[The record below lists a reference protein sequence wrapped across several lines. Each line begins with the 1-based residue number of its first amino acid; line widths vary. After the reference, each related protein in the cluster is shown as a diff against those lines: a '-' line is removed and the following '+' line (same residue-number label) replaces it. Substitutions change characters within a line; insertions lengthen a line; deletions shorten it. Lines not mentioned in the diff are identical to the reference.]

1 MCHTSIYAW
10 SVLWKI
16 LVLQK
21 NCTSRES
28 IKSSCCGKSL
38 SSLYFCIKILSKNS
52 SFFLLYFNLF
62 PSLFSLCIFRFSS
75 SLVHKTTRQT
85 YSSLKYFLIMT
96 FSGVCVFYF
105 FLSSSCPEPHSSEEK
120 TAFEHKKRRPRVKIN
135 QRRIHFEK
143 VSDNSIVYITG
154 EERKYSTYF
163 HIGGGGSI
171 SFSKKK

>member
-1 MCHTSIYAW
+1 MQLVVCCAKALWCKNKEILLYSDNVPHIYLYMKCAMKNLGAKKKLY
-10 SVLWKI
+10 VTRKYKELLLW
-16 LVLQK
+16 
-21 NCTSRES
+21 
-28 IKSSCCGKSL
+28 KSL

-75 SLVHKTTRQT
+75 LVHKTTR
-85 YSSLKYFLIMT
+85 LKRILRWDT
-96 FSGVCVFYF
+96 FSWLFLGVCVFSF

-143 VSDNSIVYITG
+143 IIA
-154 EERKYSTYF
+154 
-163 HIGGGGSI
+163 
-171 SFSKKK
+171 

>member
-1 MCHTSIYAW
+1 VCCAKALWCKNKENSFVVTMCHTSIYTW

-38 SSLYFCIKILSKNS
+38 SSLYFCIFKILSKNS

-120 TAFEHKKRRPRVKIN
+120 TTFRRCLWTQKTSAACEN
-135 QRRIHFEK
+135 KSEK
-143 VSDNSIVYITG
+143 NTFW
-154 EERKYSTYF
+154 E
-163 HIGGGGSI
+163 
-171 SFSKKK
+171 SKW